1 MNLKGAGKMNEANE
15 RDTRRD
21 FFKAAGTVAGATV
34 LASLLG
40 SGSAAAQEIELNAMQ
55 PTPEQLQ
62 AFMALPSGPV
72 CMVNLIKLKKDTGEQ
87 YAKYGVEVGKILT
100 KIGAE
105 MVFSG
110 QCKGALIGGATW
122 DAVAIVRYPDKTAL
136 LKMAQSEEYQAIHHY
151 REDGLEG
158 QINLAVFEQGFEA
171 AAGGDGDGVT
181 ADQIMSQMDANK
193 DGKIVK
199 DEAPEQLKA
208 AFGMV
213 DANGDGAID
222 LTEAQTIADFMNNQ

>member
-1 MNLKGAGKMNEANE
+1 MNEVSE
-15 RDTRRD
+15 HDTRRH

-34 LASLLG
+34 LAALLG
-40 SGSAAAQEIELNAMQ
+40 GGTASAHELELNAMQ

-72 CMVNLIKLKKDTGEQ
+72 CMVNLLKLKEDTGEE
-87 YAKYGVEVGKILT
+87 YAKYGVEVGKILQ
-100 KIGAE
+100 KNGAE
-105 MVFSG
+105 LIFSG

-158 QINLAVFEQGFEA
+158 QINLAVFEQG
-171 AAGGDGDGVT
+171 
-181 ADQIMSQMDANK
+181 
-193 DGKIVK
+193 
-199 DEAPEQLKA
+199 L
-208 AFGMV
+208 
-213 DANGDGAID
+213 GAIAA
-222 LTEAQTIADFMNNQ
+222 E